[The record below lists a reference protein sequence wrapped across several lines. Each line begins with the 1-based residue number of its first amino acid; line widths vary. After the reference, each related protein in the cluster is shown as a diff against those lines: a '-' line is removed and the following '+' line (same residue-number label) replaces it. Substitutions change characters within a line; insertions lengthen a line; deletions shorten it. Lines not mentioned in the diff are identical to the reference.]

1 MEILTIDILK
11 ISGEYYSRI
20 EKEEVVTTPTFVDEN
35 TTTVIPILEGV
46 EIKVSDSLEELTNE
60 LLQLGYTIPD
70 NTNLEQYDNNS

>member
-1 MEILTIDILK
+1 M
-11 ISGEYYSRI
+11 
-20 EKEEVVTTPTFVDEN
+20 DEN